1 MMNSIEKLISVS
13 KGVSLLYVEDDRIL
27 QQETAQLLKNFFEKI
42 DLAQNGEE
50 GLELFESGK
59 YEIII
64 TDINMPK
71 VNGVEMVKAIRR
83 KDRHQ
88 MIIVISAH
96 DEPHYLIDLI
106 NAGVQHFLSK
116 PIDLTRLISVLYE
129 FCVEHQQRAATLS
142 PDE

>member
-13 KGVSLLYVEDDRIL
+13 KGVSLLYVEDDQIL

-50 GLELFESGK
+50 GLELFELGK

-142 PDE
+142 LDE

>member
-13 KGVSLLYVEDDRIL
+13 KGVSLLYVEDNRML

-50 GLELFESGK
+50 GLELFEPGK

-106 NAGVQHFLSK
+106 NAGVQRFLSK
-116 PIDLTRLISVLYE
+116 PIDLTELISILNE
-129 FCVEHQQRAATLS
+129 FCVEHQKRAATLS
-142 PDE
+142 PVE

>member
-13 KGVSLLYVEDDRIL
+13 KGVSLLYVEDDQIL

-50 GLELFESGK
+50 GLELFELGK

-106 NAGVQHFLSK
+106 NAGVQRFLSK
-116 PIDLTRLISVLYE
+116 PIDLTELISILNE
-129 FCVEHQQRAATLS
+129 FCVEHQKRAATLS
-142 PDE
+142 PVE

>member
-13 KGVSLLYVEDDRIL
+13 KGVSLLYVEDDRTL
-27 QQETAQLLKNFFEKI
+27 QQETAHLLRNFFEKI

-50 GLELFESGK
+50 GLELFEPGK

-71 VNGVEMVKAIRR
+71 LNGVEMVKAIRR

-106 NAGVQHFLSK
+106 NAGAQCFLSK
-116 PIDLTRLISVLYE
+116 PIDLTELISVLYE
-129 FCVEHQQRAATLS
+129 FCVEHQQRAASLS
-142 PDE
+142 QRE

>member
-50 GLELFESGK
+50 GLELFELGK

-106 NAGVQHFLSK
+106 NVGVQHFLSK

>member
-50 GLELFESGK
+50 GLELFELGK

-71 VNGVEMVKAIRR
+71 FNGVEMVKAIRR

>member
-1 MMNSIEKLISVS
+1 
-13 KGVSLLYVEDDRIL
+13 VEDDRML

-50 GLELFESGK
+50 GLELFEPGK

-106 NAGVQHFLSK
+106 NAGVQRFLSK
-116 PIDLTRLISVLYE
+116 PIDLTELISILNE
-129 FCVEHQQRAATLS
+129 FCVEHQKRAATLS
-142 PDE
+142 PVE

>member
-1 MMNSIEKLISVS
+1 MNSIEKLISVS
-13 KGVSLLYVEDDRIL
+13 KGVSLLYVEDDRML

-50 GLELFESGK
+50 GLELFEPGK

-106 NAGVQHFLSK
+106 NAGVQRFLSK
-116 PIDLTRLISVLYE
+116 PIDLTELISILNE
-129 FCVEHQQRAATLS
+129 FCVEHQKRAATLS
-142 PDE
+142 PVE

>member
-27 QQETAQLLKNFFEKI
+27 QQETAQLLKNFFQKI

-50 GLELFESGK
+50 GLELFELGK

>member
-50 GLELFESGK
+50 GLELFELGK

>member
-13 KGVSLLYVEDDRIL
+13 KGVSLLYVEDDQIL

-50 GLELFESGK
+50 GLELFELGK

-116 PIDLTRLISVLYE
+116 PIDLTGLISVLYE
-129 FCVEHQQRAATLS
+129 FCVEYQQRAATLS

>member
-13 KGVSLLYVEDDRIL
+13 KGVSLLYVEDDRML

-50 GLELFESGK
+50 GLELFEPGK

-83 KDRHQ
+83 KDQHQ

-106 NAGVQHFLSK
+106 NAGVQRFLSK
-116 PIDLTRLISVLYE
+116 PIDLTELISILNE
-129 FCVEHQQRAATLS
+129 FCVEHQKRAATLS
-142 PDE
+142 PVE

>member
-1 MMNSIEKLISVS
+1 ML
-13 KGVSLLYVEDDRIL
+13 G
-27 QQETAQLLKNFFEKI
+27 NFFEKI

-50 GLELFESGK
+50 GLELFEPGK

-106 NAGVQHFLSK
+106 NAGVQRFLSK
-116 PIDLTRLISVLYE
+116 PIDLTELISILNE
-129 FCVEHQQRAATLS
+129 FCVEHQQRAASLS
-142 PDE
+142 QRE

>member
-13 KGVSLLYVEDDRIL
+13 KGVSLLYVEDDRVL

-50 GLELFESGK
+50 GLELFEPGK

-106 NAGVQHFLSK
+106 NAGVQRFLSK
-116 PIDLTRLISVLYE
+116 PIDLTELISILNE
-129 FCVEHQQRAATLS
+129 FCVEHQKRAATL
-142 PDE
+142 PLGE

>member
-13 KGVSLLYVEDDRIL
+13 KGVSLLYVEDDRML

-42 DLAQNGEE
+42 DLARNGEE
-50 GLELFESGK
+50 GLEVFEPGK

-71 VNGVEMVKAIRR
+71 VNGVEMEKAIRR

-106 NAGVQHFLSK
+106 NAGVQRFLSK
-116 PIDLTRLISVLYE
+116 PIDLTELISILNE
-129 FCVEHQQRAATLS
+129 FCVEHQKRAATLS
-142 PDE
+142 PVE

>member
-13 KGVSLLYVEDDRIL
+13 KGVSLLYVEDDRML

-50 GLELFESGK
+50 GLELFEPGK

-106 NAGVQHFLSK
+106 NAGVQRFLSK
-116 PIDLTRLISVLYE
+116 PIDLTELISILNE
-129 FCVEHQQRAATLS
+129 FCVEHQKRAATLS
-142 PDE
+142 PVE

>member
-13 KGVSLLYVEDDRIL
+13 KGVSLLYVEDDRML

-50 GLELFESGK
+50 GLELFEPGK

-106 NAGVQHFLSK
+106 NAGVQRFLSK
-116 PIDLTRLISVLYE
+116 PIDLTELILILNE
-129 FCVEHQQRAATLS
+129 FCVEHQKRAATLS
-142 PDE
+142 PVE

>member
-13 KGVSLLYVEDDRIL
+13 KGVSLLYVEDDQIL

-50 GLELFESGK
+50 GLELFELGK

-116 PIDLTRLISVLYE
+116 PIDLTGLISVLYE

-142 PDE
+142 LDE

>member
-13 KGVSLLYVEDDRIL
+13 KGVSLLYVEDDRML

-50 GLELFESGK
+50 GLELFEPGK
-59 YEIII
+59 YDIII
-64 TDINMPK
+64 TDIDMPK
-71 VNGVEMVKAIRR
+71 LNGVEMVKAIRR

-106 NAGVQHFLSK
+106 NAGVQRFLSK
-116 PIDLTRLISVLYE
+116 PIDLTELISILNE
-129 FCVEHQQRAATLS
+129 FCVEHQKRAATLS
-142 PDE
+142 PVE

>member
-1 MMNSIEKLISVS
+1 MMNSTEKLISVS
-13 KGVSLLYVEDDRIL
+13 GGVSLLYVEDDLTL
-27 QQETAQLLKNFFEKI
+27 QQETAQLLRNFFEKI

-50 GLELFESGK
+50 GLELFEPGK
-59 YEIII
+59 YEIIL

-71 VNGVEMVKAIRR
+71 LNGVEMVKAIRR

-106 NAGVQHFLSK
+106 NAGAQRFLSK
-116 PIDLTRLISVLYE
+116 PIDLTELISILYE
-129 FCVEHQQRAATLS
+129 FCVEHQQRSTSLS
-142 PDE
+142 KRE

>member
-13 KGVSLLYVEDDRIL
+13 KGVSLLYVEDDRML

-50 GLELFESGK
+50 GLELFEPGK

-106 NAGVQHFLSK
+106 NEGVQHFLSK
-116 PIDLTRLISVLYE
+116 PIDLTGLI
-129 FCVEHQQRAATLS
+129 
-142 PDE
+142 

>member
-13 KGVSLLYVEDDRIL
+13 KGVSLLYVEDDRML

-50 GLELFESGK
+50 GLELFELGK

-116 PIDLTRLISVLYE
+116 PIDLTGLISVLYE
-129 FCVEHQQRAATLS
+129 FFVEHQQRAATLS

>member
-13 KGVSLLYVEDDRIL
+13 GGVSLLYVEDDLTL
-27 QQETAQLLKNFFEKI
+27 QQETAQLLRNFFEKI

-50 GLELFESGK
+50 GLELFEPGK

-71 VNGVEMVKAIRR
+71 LNGVEMVKAIRR

-106 NAGVQHFLSK
+106 NAGAQYFSVN
-116 PIDLTRLISVLYE
+116 PLIL
-129 FCVEHQQRAATLS
+129 QN
-142 PDE
+142 